1 MGLDRIG
8 ETVIGK
14 THRLTCHCTAVELE
28 IDLPD
33 GIVDPK
39 RCNCSFCRRRGAVVG
54 TMAEGDFRIVKGQ
67 NHLRRYQFGIQTG
80 EHFFCDTC
88 GIYTHHRRRSDPR
101 LFGYNLGCL
110 EGVNP
115 FDIEMIPTS
124 DGTNHPADRKA

>member
-8 ETVIGK
+8 ETVIAK
-14 THRLTCHCTAVELE
+14 NHRLTCHCHAVELE

-67 NHLRRYQFGIQTG
+67 NHLRRYQFGTQTG
-80 EHFFCDTC
+80 EHFFCDIC

-101 LFGYNLGCL
+101 LFGYNIGCL

-115 FDIEMIPTS
+115 FDIEPIPTS